1 MANYVTKENRVKKGD
16 KRTMRD
22 IEKNIERGHEIIKKH
37 ERADLSAYELCY
49 FYENFKKIEEEKGT
63 ADGLFDLICDVF
75 HMGVAV
81 GARNA

>member
-1 MANYVTKENRVKKGD
+1 
-16 KRTMRD
+16 MRN

-37 ERADLSAYELCY
+37 ERADLNDYELNY
-49 FYENFKKIEEEKGT
+49 FYENFKKIAEEKGT
-63 ADGLFDLICDVF
+63 ANGLFDLIDDVF

>member
-16 KRTMRD
+16 KRTMRN
-22 IEKNIERGHEIIKKH
+22 IEKNIERGH

-81 GARNA
+81 GARNS

>member
-1 MANYVTKENRVKKGD
+1 
-16 KRTMRD
+16 MRN

-37 ERADLSAYELCY
+37 ERADLSDYELNY
-49 FYENFKKIEEEKGT
+49 FYENFKKIAEEKGT
-63 ADGLFDLICDVF
+63 ANGLFDLIGDVF